1 MTKKLI
7 YSFLLFVFFL
17 HENSIA
23 QSPQSF
29 KYQAVL
35 RDINGQVIA
44 NSSVGVLINIFQD
57 SCNGNDVYRE
67 SFIVS
72 TNDYGLINLEI
83 GSGIQ
88 LSVSPFS
95 AINWSLGSYF
105 IETSVDI
112 NGTGSNHLFMNCN
125 QLLSVPYAIYAETAG
140 NNTPGP
146 TGPQGAT
153 GVQGLIG
160 PTGTVGSQGV
170 TGSQG
175 ITGPQGLAG
184 VTGPQ
189 GLQGVTGAKGETGPQ
204 GIQGPTGL
212 QGPIGVDHDWYESGT
227 MNSPTLNSS
236 DIYTEGKV
244 GIGISNPTAKL
255 DINQGALKITN
266 QSDSAILIDLNSE
279 RNWQFRQLGT
289 GASTSLE
296 LVSLG
301 GGGNKNFVI
310 NTAGNIGL
318 GTTAPS
324 AKLELE
330 GESTTSLLIDGN
342 KNANPISQAA
352 ILELRSNEDYRGRG
366 VVYST
371 GNDDAWFSGVPY
383 TGNGFTIGR
392 NAVADQAGADAN
404 SLFFI
409 QEDGDVGIGTHLPS
423 RNLEIQDA
431 ASYVGLKIE
440 NTNATS
446 AWSILEKDNN
456 LFTIYQDVV
465 GSHRLTIDSAG
476 NVGIGTTIPSYKL
489 HVYGRIKTSGITESS
504 DERLKKD
511 IKSLEAA
518 LAKVMQLR
526 AVSYKWK
533 ENQIHSTTDKTQIG
547 FIAQEVEKIIP
558 ELVDT
563 DDEGYKSIQYS
574 HLVPLLVGSIQEL
587 VLQLN
592 EKEYDLGDLK
602 SELIQQKMAL
612 EALDDK
618 LKILYKKLNLPYTP
632 PSDNFVL
639 KKQ

>member
-1 MTKKLI
+1 MTNKLI
-7 YSFLLFVFFL
+7 YSFLFFVFFL

-23 QSPQSF
+23 QSPQFF

-35 RDINGQVIA
+35 RDVSGQVVA
-44 NSSVGVLINIFQD
+44 NSSVGILINIFQD

-88 LSVSPFS
+88 LSVSSFS
-95 AINWSLGSYF
+95 AINWSLGPYF

-140 NNTPGP
+140 NNTAGP
-146 TGPQGAT
+146 TGPQGTT
-153 GVQGLIG
+153 GIQGLIG
-160 PTGTVGSQGV
+160 PTGSVGSQGTTGIQGV
-170 TGSQG
+170 TGPHG
-175 ITGPQGLAG
+175 LTGD
-184 VTGPQ
+184 TGPQ

-227 MNSPTLNSS
+227 TNSPPLNTS
-236 DIYTEGKV
+236 DIYTDGKV
-244 GIGISNPTAKL
+244 GIGTSSPTAKL

-465 GSHRLTIDSAG
+465 GSHRLTIDSTG

-533 ENQIHSTTDKTQIG
+533 ENQIHNNSDKTQIG
-547 FIAQEVEKIIP
+547 FIAQEVEKIVP

-587 VLQLN
+587 VIRLN

-602 SELIQQKMAL
+602 SEIIQQNMEL
-612 EALDDK
+612 DALDEK
-618 LKILYKKLNLPYTP
+618 LKNLYKELNLPYTP

>member
-7 YSFLLFVFFL
+7 YTFLLFVFFI

-23 QSPQSF
+23 QSPHSF

-105 IETSVDI
+105 IESSVDI

-189 GLQGVTGAKGETGPQ
+189 GLQGVTGAKGETGSQ

-352 ILELRSNEDYRGRG
+352 ILELRSNEDC
-366 VVYST
+366 
-371 GNDDAWFSGVPY
+371 
-383 TGNGFTIGR
+383 
-392 NAVADQAGADAN
+392 
-404 SLFFI
+404 
-409 QEDGDVGIGTHLPS
+409 
-423 RNLEIQDA
+423 
-431 ASYVGLKIE
+431 
-440 NTNATS
+440 
-446 AWSILEKDNN
+446 
-456 LFTIYQDVV
+456 
-465 GSHRLTIDSAG
+465 
-476 NVGIGTTIPSYKL
+476 
-489 HVYGRIKTSGITESS
+489 
-504 DERLKKD
+504 
-511 IKSLEAA
+511 
-518 LAKVMQLR
+518 
-526 AVSYKWK
+526 
-533 ENQIHSTTDKTQIG
+533 
-547 FIAQEVEKIIP
+547 
-558 ELVDT
+558 
-563 DDEGYKSIQYS
+563 
-574 HLVPLLVGSIQEL
+574 
-587 VLQLN
+587 
-592 EKEYDLGDLK
+592 
-602 SELIQQKMAL
+602 
-612 EALDDK
+612 
-618 LKILYKKLNLPYTP
+618 
-632 PSDNFVL
+632 
-639 KKQ
+639 